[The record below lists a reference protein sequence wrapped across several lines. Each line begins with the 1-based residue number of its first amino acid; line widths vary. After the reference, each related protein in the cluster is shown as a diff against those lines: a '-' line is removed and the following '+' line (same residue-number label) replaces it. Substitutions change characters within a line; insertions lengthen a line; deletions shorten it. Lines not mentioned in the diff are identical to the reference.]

1 MDQRS
6 LEEAVRSSWLV
17 RDSQAAKKVLS
28 GRADTGLRG
37 AVTGGGHLDAIT
49 ELLADVFR
57 DAGLPA
63 ESVRCKSGVEL
74 PGYFRPAKKW
84 DLVVIHEGE
93 LVAAIELES
102 HVGPS
107 FSNNFNNRNE
117 EAIGSAV
124 DLRQAYDH
132 GLLGAVRPWLG
143 YLLLVEEAPGSV
155 RRGEPRGG
163 TFPVDPVFAG
173 TSHLDRYV
181 LLCKRLR
188 GAGLYDATCLLAS
201 SREGDAVV
209 RQPDPEVGFAAFGAA
224 ILARIEETGL
234 LPRRN

>member
-1 MDQRS
+1 VDQRS

-17 RDSQAAKKVLS
+17 RESQAAKKVLS
-28 GRADTGLRG
+28 GRTDTGLRG

-57 DAGLPA
+57 DAGFAPDA
-63 ESVRCKSGVEL
+63 VRCKSGVTL
-74 PGYFRPAKKW
+74 PGYFRAAKKW
-84 DLVVIHEGE
+84 DLVVIHEGV
-93 LVAAIELES
+93 LVAAIELKS
-102 HVGPS
+102 HFGPS
-107 FSNNFNNRNE
+107 FGNNSNNRSE

-143 YLLLVEEAPGSV
+143 YLLLVEEEPRSL
-155 RRGEPRGG
+155 RRGTPRSG
-163 TFPVDPVFAG
+163 TFPVDPAFG
-173 TSHLDRYV
+173 ETSYLDRYV

-188 GAGLYDATCLLAS
+188 NAGLYDATCLLAS
-201 SREGDAVV
+201 SREGDAFV

-224 ILARIEETGL
+224 ILARIEEIGL
-234 LPRRN
+234 LPRN